1 MQRFSAVYIMRFRH
15 FDKAWMHFAGL
26 AILLFF
32 SAWHSST
39 ADAKRLAFVVGVGE
53 YDSKSGLPVLGA
65 PANDAQDVKAALER
79 LPRPFSVE
87 ILTNDQAKDKDTF
100 QAAFDRFL
108 GRIEQGDDV
117 LFYFSGHGF
126 SSVSGP
132 DKKNYYLLKSAKS
145 NTAYFKD
152 LNIAELR
159 ELDTAEK
166 KNQRYKDFITKVA
179 LAEDDIEQAIVSH
192 KPNVIILIAD
202 ACRSLIEGTKG
213 AGLDTT
219 GYVVLPTHSAAG
231 TYRLYS
237 ASEGQVSLDSP
248 EALPRQDQS
257 YKPQNIA
264 KEKDRKNSLFTHVLV
279 PELQR
284 PGQPILVM
292 AAQVKSK
299 VRTQARKLSRDQ
311 IPDYNEDASS
321 TDYYFWPTEAGNL
334 EVAALCQTKKAE
346 LQNLQFGIAAG
357 ALSRESIEEK
367 FAELARCGPEVL
379 EELRSLRQ
387 IEAQGTGSLASQTEQ
402 AIDTSKLTDPL
413 KICELKGSS
422 PLDADRPQGSSGIDV
437 QKLAAFAIS
446 GEGDRKKAELE
457 IKSIVEACEQAAAQ
471 RPRVARYKFNAARG
485 NYALATIT
493 NGIERTVSLR
503 KASLYSDQA
512 VDLDYPAAFNY
523 LAVMVQRGEF
533 YKDQADK
540 PEPADRDKAVK
551 LLIQGAQLN
560 DVVAQ
565 YSLGMAYLRG
575 ELGLG
580 KLEDT
585 PVAQGTQGAKLIEE
599 RRQAIAFKYLSAASE
614 HSYVPAMVETAKL
627 LHDGKGVDA
636 NPARAEELLK
646 VAAAAGSW
654 DAMYWLGHYYQR
666 GDDDQLAVIWYAR
679 AAEAGDVKSQT
690 KLAEMLHGG
699 EGVPARQ
706 PEAAGRYFRLAAYAG
721 SAEAQAWLGDLLR
734 DKKVPFRPVA
744 EGKPDGGALE
754 IRTLYLGAFANGN
767 PKAGLALA
775 RLYRTGF
782 PEGKGSEAIP
792 KDPDSAVKLLY
803 RTIQHVRQAPADSF
817 EADPK
822 IAARAAFELISMY
835 DKGDAKRSD
844 GTSVLSE
851 DEILQLRQEYGGG
864 DIQGYI
870 RVGGIGTPV
879 CGDKENVNKLGNEW
893 LALWDSNRDESPAE
907 PQLRWLERR
916 YSCAESEVAQARQN
930 NKREPKPEDTGFS
943 REFREKIAR
952 QYRAARDDIQKN
964 GAKAKSFYDRM
975 AEIVSQKRGR

>member
-1 MQRFSAVYIMRFRH
+1 MP
-15 FDKAWMHFAGL
+15 GL

-32 SAWHSST
+32 SAWHSP
-39 ADAKRLAFVVGVGE
+39 ANAKRLAFVVGVGE

-65 PANDAQDVKAALER
+65 PANDAQDVKTALER

-87 ILTNDQAKDKDTF
+87 ILTNDQAKDKETF
-100 QAAFDRFL
+100 QTAFDRFL
-108 GRIEQGDDV
+108 SRIEQGDDV

-126 SSVSGP
+126 SSGS
-132 DKKNYYLLKSAKS
+132 DKKNYYLLKSAKTE
-145 NTAYFKD
+145 TAFFKD

-159 ELDTAEK
+159 ELDTSEK
-166 KNQRYKDFITKVA
+166 KKQRYKEFITKAA
-179 LAEDDIEQAIVSH
+179 LAEDDIEQAITSH

-202 ACRSLIEGTKG
+202 ACRSLIDGTKG
-213 AGLDTT
+213 AGLDTAT
-219 GYVVLPTHSAAG
+219 DYVVLPTHSAAG

-248 EALPRQDQS
+248 EALPRQDEA
-257 YKPQNIA
+257 YKPQAIA

-299 VRTQARKLSRDQ
+299 VRNQARKLSRDQ

-321 TDYYFWPTEAGNL
+321 SDYYFWPTEAGNI

-357 ALSRESIEEK
+357 ALGRDSIEEK

-387 IEAQGTGSLASQTEQ
+387 IEAQGTGSLASQSEQ
-402 AIDTSKLTDPL
+402 PIDTSKLTDPL
-413 KICELKGSS
+413 KICDLKGSS

-446 GEGDRKKAELE
+446 GEGDRKRAEFE

-471 RPRVARYKFNAARG
+471 RPRVARFKFNAARG
-485 NYALATIT
+485 NYALATVT

-503 KASLYSDQA
+503 KASLYSEQA
-512 VDLDYPAAFNY
+512 VELDYPAAFNY

-533 YKDQADK
+533 YKNQADKDQADK

-551 LLIQGAQLN
+551 LLEQGAQLN

-580 KLEDT
+580 RLGD
-585 PVAQGTQGAKLIEE
+585 AQGAQGVKLIEE
-599 RRQAIAFKYLSAASE
+599 RRQAIAFKFLSAASE

-627 LHDGKGVDA
+627 LHEGKGVDA

-666 GDDDQLAVIWYAR
+666 GDDDQQAVIWYAR

-690 KLAEMLHGG
+690 TLAEMLNDG

-782 PEGKGSEAIP
+782 PEGKESEAIP

-803 RTIQHVRQAPADSF
+803 RTIQHVKQAPADSI

-822 IAARAAFELISMY
+822 IAAKAAFELVSMY
-835 DKGDAKRSD
+835 DKGDAKRRD
-844 GTSVLSE
+844 GTSVLSD
-851 DEILQLRQEYGGG
+851 DEIQQLRQEYGGG
-864 DIQGYI
+864 DIQGYV
-870 RVGGIGTPV
+870 RVSGIGAPI
-879 CGDKENVNKLGNEW
+879 CGDKENVNKLGSEW
-893 LALWDSNRDESPAE
+893 LALWDSSRDEPPTE

-916 YSCAESEVAQARQN
+916 YSCAESEVAQAREKG
-930 NKREPKPEDTGFS
+930 KREPKPEDTGFS
-943 REFREKIAR
+943 REFRDKIAR
-952 QYRAARDDIQKN
+952 QYKASRDDIQRN

-975 AEIVSQKRGR
+975 AEIVNRNRSR